1 MDDERKPYDDTRR
14 ATDGLNWR
22 PRETTEASPAHT
34 RPAPGEAASVPST
47 TAAKGLF
54 STIAV
59 GLVAG
64 FLGGLVAAITV
75 VVILDDEPGAQPQAA
90 TVQGGQLTVE
100 QTSAIAD
107 VAASGRP
114 AVVRIEST
122 RKLPN
127 GATEQDVGS
136 GFVFDA
142 DGHIVTNAHV
152 VLGTD
157 TLKVI
162 MADGTERPAIL
173 VGHDHPFTD
182 VAVLQVGGAAIA
194 PLVFGD
200 SRALKLAE
208 TVVAIGNP
216 LAEFEGSVSVGVVS
230 GLNRVRTFDTVRQDD
245 IIQTDAAINNGNS
258 GGALLN
264 LRGEV
269 IGMPTAILRQSR
281 GGQVVE
287 GIAFALP
294 SNRVAEIA
302 RRIVLEGGSY
312 PRPSLGLEHIDI
324 TAEVLRQTRGIAVD
338 EGGLVSSVAKGGA
351 GDQAGLQIGDVI
363 TNIGDQVVNRK
374 NPLLNALMKY
384 EPGKTVRVVFN
395 RNGRIIETEVRLAKR
410 G

>member
-22 PRETTEASPAHT
+22 PRDSVEAQPSPSA
-34 RPAPGEAASVPST
+34 RPASQTDTLTPSSFSVAR
-47 TAAKGLF
+47 TAAGGLL
-54 STIAV
+54 A
-59 GLVAG
+59 GLV
-64 FLGGLVAAITV
+64 GGALAALV
-75 VVILDDEPGAQPQAA
+75 VVRALDDNTDRDVSEATGQA
-90 TVQGGQLTVE
+90 GKLTVE
-100 QTSAIAD
+100 QTSAIAET
-107 VAASGRP
+107 AASGRP

-122 RKLPN
+122 RKLAN

-136 GFVFDA
+136 GFVFDT

-162 MADGTERPAIL
+162 LADGTELPGIL
-173 VGHDHPFTD
+173 LGHDHPFSD
-182 VAVLQVGGAAIA
+182 VAVLQIGGVKMT
-194 PLVFGD
+194 PLVFGNSD
-200 SRALKLAE
+200 ALKLGE

-216 LAEFEGSVSVGVVS
+216 LAEFEGSVSVGVIS

-245 IIQTDAAINNGNS
+245 ILQTDAAINNGNS

-281 GGQVVE
+281 GGQPVE

-294 SNRVAEIA
+294 SNRVAEVA

-312 PRPSLGLEHIDI
+312 PRPSMGVEHTDI
-324 TAEVLRQTRGIAVD
+324 TAEVLRQTRGISVD
-338 EGGLVSSVAKGGA
+338 EGGLVTSVPKGGV
-351 GDQAGLQIGDVI
+351 GDQAGLQVGDVI

-374 NPLLNALMKY
+374 NPVLNALMKY
-384 EPGKTVRVVFN
+384 QPGQTVRVVFN
-395 RNGRIIETEVRLAKR
+395 RNGRIIEAEVRLAKR